1 MAKRA
6 LFLVNRK
13 SRRGQE
19 NLEAIR
25 NRLTEGGVEL
35 VEPDAESGDPSQSIR
50 RYADEI
56 ELVVVG
62 GGDGSIHLA
71 LPGLVE
77 TQLPL
82 GVLPLG
88 TANDLARSLKLPLD
102 PVLACEVILE
112 DNAQRI
118 DLGKVNDQWFMN
130 VASLGLSTE
139 VTNRLTKGA
148 KSRWGVFAYLFAT
161 MGALTKGRPF
171 KVEIICDGKSYRS
184 RSWQVAVGNG
194 RSYGGGLT
202 INEHAEIDDGVLD
215 LYSLEV
221 DQGWHLITMAVALLR
236 GTLDPL
242 HNVRTLRGK
251 LIEVRS
257 LRGRRH
263 ITADGEILGKTPARF
278 EIVPDVLTV
287 YRPLPVPGKEGWV

>member
-6 LFLVNRK
+6 LLLVNRK

-25 NRLTEGGVEL
+25 NRLTEGGLEL
-35 VEPDAESGDPSQSIR
+35 VEPDSESGDPSELIR
-50 RYADEI
+50 QHAAEV

-71 LPGLVE
+71 LPGLVD
-77 TQLPL
+77 TQLSL

-88 TANDLARSLKLPLD
+88 TANDLARSLELPLD
-102 PVLACEVILE
+102 PVMACEVILE
-112 DNAQRI
+112 GNAQRI

-139 VTNRLTKGA
+139 VTDRLTRGA

-161 MGALTKGRPF
+161 MGALVKGRPF
-171 KVEIICDGKSYRS
+171 KVEIICDGETYRS

-202 INEHAEIDDGVLD
+202 INEHAEIDDGILD

-221 DQGWHLITMAVALLR
+221 EQGWHLITMVIALWR

-242 HNVRTLRGK
+242 HNVRTLRGTK
-251 LIEVRS
+251 IEVRS
-257 LRGRRH
+257 LRRRRH
-263 ITADGEILGKTPARF
+263 ITADGEMLGKTPARF
-278 EIVPDVLTV
+278 EIVPAAITV
-287 YRPLPVPGKEGWV
+287 FRPQPAPESEGWL